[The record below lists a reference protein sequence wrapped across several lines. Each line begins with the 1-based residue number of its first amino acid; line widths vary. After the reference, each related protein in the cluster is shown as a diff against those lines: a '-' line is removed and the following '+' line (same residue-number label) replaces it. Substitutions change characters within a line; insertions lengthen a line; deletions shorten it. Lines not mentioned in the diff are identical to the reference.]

1 MPRFGRHHPISAARE
16 IHRTALHNEHSVKSD
31 ALVHYGGQSYELPL
45 NRFDHAG
52 NIAMTPIAFIGFG
65 EVGRTFAQQ
74 LIATERV
81 QVSAYDILFDD
92 PRQKLARIAEAEA
105 IGVRVAPTPADACR
119 GARVVISAVTA
130 AAAKTVAKAAAGYL
144 SSGQIF
150 LDVNSASPTTKKNSA
165 SHVEAVGAR
174 YVEGAVMAAVSGPG
188 LKVPILA
195 GGSSAP
201 LAADVLNA
209 LGMNLTPVATEHGR
223 ASATKLSRSIVMKG
237 MEAILMQ
244 SVAAA
249 RHWGV
254 EQEVL
259 ASLQSTY
266 PGIDWTKLAAR
277 CADRVGKHGVR
288 RAQEMREA
296 GEMVQDIGIDPALC
310 LAIEDVQDRAAVR

>member
-1 MPRFGRHHPISAARE
+1 
-16 IHRTALHNEHSVKSD
+16 
-31 ALVHYGGQSYELPL
+31 
-45 NRFDHAG
+45 
-52 NIAMTPIAFIGFG
+52 MTPIAFIGFG

-195 GGSSAP
+195 GGSVCSAGCRC
-201 LAADVLNA
+201 AQ
-209 LGMNLTPVATEHGR
+209 R
-223 ASATKLSRSIVMKG
+223 AWHEPYTCCHRAWPGPATKLSRSIVMKG

-310 LAIEDVQDRAAVR
+310 LAIADVQDRAAVR